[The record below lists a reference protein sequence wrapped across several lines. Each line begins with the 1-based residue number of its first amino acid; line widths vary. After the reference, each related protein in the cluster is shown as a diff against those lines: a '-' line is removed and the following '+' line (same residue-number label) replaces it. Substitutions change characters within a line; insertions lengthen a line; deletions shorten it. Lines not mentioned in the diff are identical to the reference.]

1 MMQDSQ
7 GIVGCEFDGISN
19 SDLRYQTTRSIDT
32 ELEKALFQCILG
44 VAIAIVTSRQDYK
57 IDASVDVHQLTPNT
71 HMYWIPGSM
80 MLNAVSGI
88 APIS

>member
-32 ELEKALFQCILG
+32 ERREALFHCTPGLT
-44 VAIAIVTSRQDYK
+44 IAVITSMQNYK
-57 IDASVDVHQLTPNT
+57 IDASLDAHQHAPNA
-71 HMYWIPGSM
+71 HMYWIPGDM
-80 MLNAVSGI
+80 MLNATSGI